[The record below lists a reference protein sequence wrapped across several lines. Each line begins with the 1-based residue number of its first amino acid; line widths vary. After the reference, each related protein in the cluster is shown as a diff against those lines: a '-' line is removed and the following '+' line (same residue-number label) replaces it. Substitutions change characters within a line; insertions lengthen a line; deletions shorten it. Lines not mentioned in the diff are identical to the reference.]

1 MNSSIVSNDTN
12 GVEIL
17 NLATGYRAL
26 EGTTHLLGV
35 AIYDSGVTLGGV
47 KARLPVIFRHR
58 DL

>member
-1 MNSSIVSNDTN
+1 MTSSIGSNDTN

-17 NLATGYRAL
+17 TLTTGHRAL

-47 KARLPVIFRHR
+47 KA
-58 DL
+58 